1 MNKFKIC
8 FIGDEGVGKTSI
20 ITRFIYESFDPET
33 QSTVGVDFLSK
44 TIHIENQSIRLQ
56 LWDTAGQERFRCLLP
71 SYIRNSSLAVL
82 VFDVTNQQSFENLDF
97 WLQTVKEIRGED
109 VIIFYIGNKTDLK
122 EQRKISTEDLKK
134 KAEEKGFIYFE
145 TSAKSGFN
153 IKQLFQKVTLAIM
166 NNEKSPKSVSK
177 KHTSEQNMVDIELD
191 NQLET
196 EGEKKKSGCC

>member
-191 NQLET
+191 NQEET

>member
-82 VFDVTNQQSFENLDF
+82 VFDVTNQKSFENLDF

-109 VIIFYIGNKTDLK
+109 VIIFYVGNKTDLTD
-122 EQRKISTEDLKK
+122 QRKISIEDLEQ
-134 KAEEKGFIYFE
+134 KAQEKGFIYFE

-153 IKQLFQKVTLAIM
+153 IKQMFQKVTLAIM
-166 NNEKSPKSVSK
+166 NNEKSPKSISK
-177 KHTSEQNMVDIELD
+177 KSTNEQNMVDITLD
-191 NQLET
+191 NQEET
-196 EGEKKKSGCC
+196 EDEKEKSGCC

>member
-153 IKQLFQKVTLAIM
+153 IKQMFQKVTLAIM